1 MIMKSDMHLPFI
13 GILSTLDMR
22 RSYLECSGPTAERER
37 EGKAIRLAY
46 SCIIYYC
53 IDMCREKN
61 LCYPSVF
68 FVLVGHYEHL
78 IV

>member
-1 MIMKSDMHLPFI
+1 MHLPFI

-22 RSYLECSGPTAERER
+22 RSHLECSGLRAER
-37 EGKAIRLAY
+37 EGKAVRLVY

-53 IDMCREKN
+53 IDICGEKN
-61 LCYPSVF
+61 LCYPFVF